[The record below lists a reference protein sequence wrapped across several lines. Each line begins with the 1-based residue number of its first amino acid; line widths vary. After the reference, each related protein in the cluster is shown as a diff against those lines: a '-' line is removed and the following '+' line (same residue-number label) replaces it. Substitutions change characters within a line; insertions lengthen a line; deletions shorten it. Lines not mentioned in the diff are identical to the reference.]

1 MQLPANTSHEAPP
14 RGAWQEIAEI
24 MRQEMVLQGWVA
36 VQQVSCWPKQIPV
49 CTRALPHNGLEWHMQ
64 TTGFK
69 QVVGDGTRASGTVL
83 GHVTYSQPCCIKN
96 LPAACQAN

>member
-1 MQLPANTSHEAPP
+1 
-14 RGAWQEIAEI
+14 
-24 MRQEMVLQGWVA
+24 MVLQGWVA

-49 CTRALPHNGLEWHMQ
+49 CTRALPYNGLEWHMQ

-69 QVVGDGTRASGTVL
+69 QVMGDGTRASGTVL